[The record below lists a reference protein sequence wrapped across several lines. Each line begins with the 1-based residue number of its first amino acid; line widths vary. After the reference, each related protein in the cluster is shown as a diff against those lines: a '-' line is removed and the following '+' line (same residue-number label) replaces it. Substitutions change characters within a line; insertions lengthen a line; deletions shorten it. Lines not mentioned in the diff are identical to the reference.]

1 MPSKKTVGAAPL
13 ITGILLAF
21 QSAGAIVQNGLS
33 LWSVPGFI
41 GGCAAIV
48 IGLGILLELD
58 TFKRATVDNTR
69 PSVAVLGFAVAA
81 FFAGGAIA
89 IV

>member
-21 QSAGAIVQNGLS
+21 QSAGTIVQNGLS

-48 IGLGILLELD
+48 IGLGILLEWD
-58 TFKRATVDNTR
+58 TFKRDAVGRNR
-69 PSVAVLGFAVAA
+69 PSVAVLGFAAA
-81 FFAGGAIA
+81 VFFAGAAISIA
-89 IV
+89 